1 MITSENTDNRAT
13 NLYKPSD
20 IEGKWQKIWEDDNLY
35 NTDEQASNKEKFYA
49 LSMFPYPS
57 GNLHMGHV
65 RNYVITDLIA
75 RFQRF
80 QGKEVLHPMG
90 WDAFGLPAENAAIE
104 RGINPDKW
112 TKQNIAHMKSQ
123 LKLLGLSVDWDR
135 EFATCDENYY
145 VWTQFLFL
153 ELHKAG
159 LVYQKESEVNWDPI
173 DNTVLANEQVDS
185 EGKSW
190 RSGAIVEK
198 KLLTQWF
205 LKITD
210 YAEELLQDLE
220 KLNEWPERVKLM
232 QENWIGK
239 SIGANINF
247 KINEGQIFG
256 MLGPNGV
263 GKSTIFNL
271 ITGLINPGNGKIKIA
286 GEDVTKYPVYLRTKK
301 FKVGY
306 VPQYGGFFND
316 LTLHDN
322 LKAISEIVIDD
333 KNYRTERVNYLISK
347 FELDNLKDIK
357 GKFLSGGQ
365 KKKLVIALSLLSE
378 PKVLLLDECFAAL
391 DVLTIKMLQEII
403 VNLQNENRITI
414 CICDHQA
421 RDLLACVDVAMI
433 LSNGKIIA
441 QDTPSNL
448 VKDINAKN
456 AYFGD
461 NFKFN

>member
-1 MITSENTDNRAT
+1 MAIIKKFRIKSFKNINSIIEFENISLAYGNR
-13 NLYKPSD
+13 L
-20 IEGKWQKIWEDDNLY
+20 ILDNL
-35 NTDEQASNKEKFYA
+35 S
-49 LSMFPYPS
+49 
-57 GNLHMGHV
+57 
-65 RNYVITDLIA
+65 
-75 RFQRF
+75 
-80 QGKEVLHPMG
+80 
-90 WDAFGLPAENAAIE
+90 
-104 RGINPDKW
+104 
-112 TKQNIAHMKSQ
+112 
-123 LKLLGLSVDWDR
+123 
-135 EFATCDENYY
+135 
-145 VWTQFLFL
+145 
-153 ELHKAG
+153 
-159 LVYQKESEVNWDPI
+159 
-173 DNTVLANEQVDS
+173 
-185 EGKSW
+185 
-190 RSGAIVEK
+190 
-198 KLLTQWF
+198 
-205 LKITD
+205 
-210 YAEELLQDLE
+210 
-220 KLNEWPERVKLM
+220 
-232 QENWIGK
+232 
-239 SIGANINF
+239 F

-271 ITGLINPGNGKIKIA
+271 ITGLISPGSGKIKIA
-286 GEDVTKYPVYLRTKK
+286 GEDVINYPIYLRTKK

-306 VPQYGGFFND
+306 VPQYGGFFNE

-322 LKAISEIVIDD
+322 LKAISEIVIDN
-333 KNYRTERVNYLISK
+333 KNLRSERINYLISK

-357 GKFLSGGQ
+357 AKFLSGGQ

-433 LSNGKIIA
+433 LSNGKIVA

-448 VKDINAKN
+448 VKNINAKN